1 MSEAILY
8 TVKLFAS
15 LKEHVGREEWV
26 YEGDVA
32 LTAKELLH
40 AFFDQYPDLGKLRIA
55 TRIAVNQ
62 AFCHEDLSVNPDDE
76 LAFIPPVSG
85 G

>member
-1 MSEAILY
+1 MSQPTQY
-8 TVKLFAS
+8 TIKLFAS

-26 YEGDVA
+26 YEGHA

-40 AFFDQYPDLGKLRIA
+40 GFFEQYPELGKLRTV
-55 TRIAVNQ
+55 TRVAVNQ
-62 AFCHEDLSVNPDDE
+62 SFCHRDSPVNTGDE
-76 LAFIPPVSG
+76 IALIPPVSG